1 MNAQAQAIVTLFES
15 LPEKDQEQVYSLIGS
30 RFVLNPKKASPYQ
43 RHRSKVLEV
52 AKRINLNTPI
62 NS

>member
-15 LPEKDQEQVYSLIGS
+15 LPENDQQEVYSLIGS
-30 RFVLNPKKASPYQ
+30 RFVLHPVELKPSERHKA
-43 RHRSKVLEV
+43 KVLEY
-52 AKRINLNTPI
+52 ARILNNNTPS

>member
-15 LPEKDQEQVYSLIGS
+15 LPENDQQEVYSLIGS
-30 RFVLNPKKASPYQ
+30 RFVLNPIELKPAERHKA
-43 RHRSKVLEV
+43 KVLEY
-52 AKRINLNTPI
+52 ARILNNNTPS

>member
-15 LPEKDQEQVYSLIGS
+15 LPENDQQQVYSLIGS
-30 RFVLNPKKASPYQ
+30 RFVLQPLDLKPRERYQ
-43 RHRSKVLEV
+43 AKVLEY
-52 AKRINLNTPI
+52 ARILNNNTPS